1 MYDAKDLELDLPE
14 ENEPEAKQSKTDE
27 LSEQVE
33 EKPKPKRIFGL

>member
-1 MYDAKDLELDLPE
+1 LYDAKDLELEVED